1 MLNDKELTLK
11 DNVKFEIDQKTSS
24 NNLVIPKLS
33 PVAHSGKYTIK
44 ASNVVGEA
52 EHKFEVEILG
62 KKSDNHFFFKFIVK
76 MMDIY

>member
-1 MLNDKELTLK
+1 MSWLLNDKELTLK

-33 PVAHSGKYTIK
+33 PVTHSGKYTIK
-44 ASNVVGEA
+44 ASNIVGEA

-62 KKSDNHFFFKFIVK
+62 KKE
-76 MMDIY
+76 